1 MKTLEWEPIAAYYQ
15 KGHTADMLQAETNGK
30 WGVMWTVPSCSP
42 NALGR
47 AGRQFTQSRAHTI
60 RYFRLAMLR
69 KTGADAQRVVVMTI
83 LPFGEQGVYS
93 LENLCPVPV
102 SQFLS
107 DEALQ
112 ALAES
117 FIPFPTPQK

>member
-83 LPFGEQGVYS
+83 LPSGAQEVCS
-93 LENLCPVPV
+93 LETLCPVQT

-107 DEALQ
+107 DEALE
-112 ALAES
+112 ALTDN
-117 FIPFPTPQK
+117 FIPFPAPPK